1 MIFEH
6 LKIGLIYSS
15 RLVGPGTL
23 AFKMHMKYLI
33 SNQISIYLALNI
45 KERKDKYDLQ
55 MEVEYMLLFF
65 DRFYQ
70 IWGIEKKNSS

>member
-6 LKIGLIYSS
+6 LKIGLIYNSC
-15 RLVGPGTL
+15 LVGPGTL

-33 SNQISIYLALNI
+33 SNQIAIYLALNI
-45 KERKDKYDLQ
+45 KERKYKYDVQ

-70 IWGIEKKNSS
+70 IWGIKKKNSS